1 MLDAPESGMAS
12 LVLRNSA
19 QNAFEKF
26 AVETWA
32 FYQLRF
38 AITAQSMGFRI
49 STLGIQWDDYLVCI
63 GTHFNVAET
72 ALAYSVGRVARG
84 LANGGMTDQQR
95 ATLGSNDTE
104 YRLRKFFSINREKV
118 CTGFEIDRARD
129 SLVCRGAARSRY
141 MSALHVLGSAYVVL
155 GIRRRMRV
163 AA

>member
-1 MLDAPESGMAS
+1 MLDALESGMAS

-63 GTHFNVAET
+63 GTVRL
-72 ALAYSVGRVARG
+72 AL
-84 LANGGMTDQQR
+84 
-95 ATLGSNDTE
+95 
-104 YRLRKFFSINREKV
+104 
-118 CTGFEIDRARD
+118 EI
-129 SLVCRGAARSRY
+129 VTTTT
-141 MSALHVLGSAYVVL
+141 V
-155 GIRRRMRV
+155 
-163 AA
+163 